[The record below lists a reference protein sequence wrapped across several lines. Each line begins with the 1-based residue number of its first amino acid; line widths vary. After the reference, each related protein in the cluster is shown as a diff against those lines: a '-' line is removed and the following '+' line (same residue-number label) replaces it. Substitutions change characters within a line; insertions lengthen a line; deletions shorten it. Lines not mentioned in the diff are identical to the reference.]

1 MRGASTRRRGR
12 RPGLA
17 VNLALGLAS
26 SPFAAAAAKPG
37 AADPHT
43 RHVEI
48 LSDTYTIDRIYKSMA
63 GW

>member
-1 MRGASTRRRGR
+1 MRSDDGTRRS
-12 RPGLA
+12 GLWLAA
-17 VNLALGLAS
+17 VFALGLAA
-26 SPFAAAAAKPG
+26 SPLAWAGAKPG